1 MYDCSI
7 DLPRHRAHVD
17 PMLSF
22 RKRWLF
28 LALFVGP
35 GLLAARSED
44 ASPLPTCAIVL
55 PAGTS
60 LFCPPLPTDGR
71 LDGALGTQL
80 AGAVDKIT
88 LWLPGTT
95 NTVSLRPNS
104 DRAWTDESGM
114 PYPRA
119 LELGQGFII
128 HREADAPVTL
138 VFTGLFATTQHQ
150 TLTLPEGMSIIGFP
164 NGRAMALATAF
175 ENPVAGR
182 PTFSFD
188 DTKADTMA
196 FLNPDGSWRRLLR
209 LTDQSWYDAHTL
221 TNTTLVLQ
229 PGQAIYYNRQ
239 PGHGPLQIGF

>member
-1 MYDCSI
+1 
-7 DLPRHRAHVD
+7 
-17 PMLSF
+17 MLSF

-114 PYPRA
+114 PYPHP
-119 LELGQGFII
+119 LEPGQGFII

-150 TLTLPEGMSIIGFP
+150 TLTLPEGMSMMKGMGGMGGMGGP
-164 NGRAMALATAF
+164 KSPPTSMAERQTMM
-175 ENPVAGR
+175 EQR
-182 PTFSFD
+182 MDMMQTMMEMM
-188 DTKADTMA
+188 AD
-196 FLNPDGSWRRLLR
+196 RLPQ
-209 LTDQSWYDAHTL
+209 TPAK
-221 TNTTLVLQ
+221 
-229 PGQAIYYNRQ
+229 P
-239 PGHGPLQIGF
+239 